1 MKVDNFH
8 VSRFQIIKVDNI
20 KVKLFHKIKVGTWAA
35 SISICFSTS
44 TNTWYSTEGHECLAT
59 EVVLG
64 DHVVVHQGE
73 AQHRLRQLALLTTAR
88 AGET

>member
-1 MKVDNFH
+1 M
-8 VSRFQIIKVDNI
+8 
-20 KVKLFHKIKVGTWAA
+20 
-35 SISICFSTS
+35 SIHLQTS
-44 TNTWYSTEGHECLAT
+44 TNTWHSTEGHERLAA

>member
-1 MKVDNFH
+1 MKVSKNDDRCEYVNLGEGKH
-8 VSRFQIIKVDNI
+8 QLII
-20 KVKLFHKIKVGTWAA
+20 HKVGTWAA

-73 AQHRLRQLALLTTAR
+73 AQHRLRQLALLTAAR